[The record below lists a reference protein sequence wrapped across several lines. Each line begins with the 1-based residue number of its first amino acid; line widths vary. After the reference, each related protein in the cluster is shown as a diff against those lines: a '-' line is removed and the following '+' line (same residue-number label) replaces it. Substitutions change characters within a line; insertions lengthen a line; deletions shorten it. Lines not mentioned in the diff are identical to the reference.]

1 MSRPTWHIQSDET
14 SLTLSRLAPARF
26 DVFSETV
33 LPAGRKL
40 RLAHQVR
47 QDLWRA
53 LQDMRGFT
61 PVIEVREAAEGLIVK
76 AGGQFSGVFPKASTE
91 ARIADVLADPAK
103 RDRWNRFA
111 RFKQERAH
119 G

>member
-1 MSRPTWHIQSDET
+1 MSRPNWHIQSDET
-14 SLTLSRLAPARF
+14 SLTLSRRAPARF
-26 DVFSETV
+26 DVFSETR

-53 LQDMRGFT
+53 LQDLRGFT
-61 PVIEVREAAEGLIVK
+61 PVIEVRDTEDGLTVK
-76 AGGQFSGVFPKASTE
+76 AGGQFCGVFPKASTE
-91 ARIADVLADPAK
+91 ARIADVLADPKK

-111 RFKQERAH
+111 RFKQDRKNA
-119 G
+119 

>member
-1 MSRPTWHIQSDET
+1 MRRSNWHIQSDET
-14 SLTLSRLAPARF
+14 SLTLSRRAPARF
-26 DVFSETV
+26 DVFAETL
-33 LPAGRKL
+33 LPVGRKL

-61 PVIEVREAAEGLIVK
+61 PVIEVREVAGGLAVK
-76 AGGQFSGVFPKASTE
+76 AGGQFSGVFPKATTE

-103 RDRWNRFA
+103 RARWMRFA
-111 RFKQERAH
+111 RVTSEQADA
-119 G
+119 